1 MEGWR
6 QSSTNV
12 ITNFLFQTKAVS
24 FWAVFC
30 LYIVLKISLDITRNV
45 SECLVLLFN
54 IVLKYTIDNV
64 LLVVGGGFTRKIK
77 PTKQP
82 PNLTGRYYTLIRN
95 FFAFTA
101 NSNFAPVRRY

>member
-30 LYIVLKISLDITRNV
+30 LYIVLKISLDITGNV

-64 LLVVGGGFTRKIK
+64 VDSGDNGPRLSSSL
-77 PTKQP
+77 PQASQ
-82 PNLTGRYYTLIRN
+82 NLNISRQARLCSSYC
-95 FFAFTA
+95 
-101 NSNFAPVRRY
+101 